1 MANATGGLILVGAK
15 TNREQSWLEERV
27 SEVDPIPESLLDVQ
41 QHLDAIRAWTF
52 PPVAHRVDCN
62 LFRRD
67 SGRGLLAI
75 VVVPAPEDERPI
87 MVRTIAEG
95 GRDVQAFAIA
105 RRYGTATEWVSGAQ
119 IWADM
124 RDGRAAR
131 SNRQLGASAEP
142 PIVERILES
151 IGKLEDLTEATEH
164 AALVYAAFPTT
175 PAGSLPD
182 FFSPDGTLGA
192 LRNLPERGLRQAGF
206 GLGYGIDVDSID
218 GSLAVIE
225 PRRRGL
231 LVGRDG
237 LTIAMAIATDD
248 FLGWGSTRRFGG
260 PSSLDNVESIPLNH
274 YVLAEY
280 TLEFTRF
287 AADVI
292 AANLGATQWKLFVAG
307 RRLKSGSPA
316 AYLARNMDWLSRS
329 AGVPVIDEAAEEFD
343 ATGDPEVDAFTL
355 LAEFVHWFG
364 LPTTDVP
371 LATEGRIT
379 EQAIRTIGR

>member
-1 MANATGGLILVGAK
+1 MHG
-15 TNREQSWLEERV
+15 RSQR
-27 SEVDPIPESLLDVQ
+27 PQ
-41 QHLDAIRAWTF
+41 RAVF
-52 PPVAHRVDCN
+52 
-62 LFRRD
+62 
-67 SGRGLLAI
+67 
-75 VVVPAPEDERPI
+75 
-87 MVRTIAEG
+87 
-95 GRDVQAFAIA
+95 
-105 RRYGTATEWVSGAQ
+105 
-119 IWADM
+119 
-124 RDGRAAR
+124 
-131 SNRQLGASAEP
+131 
-142 PIVERILES
+142 
-151 IGKLEDLTEATEH
+151 
-164 AALVYAAFPTT
+164 
-175 PAGSLPD
+175 PD

-316 AYLARNMDWLSRS
+316 AYLRETW
-329 AGVPVIDEAAEEFD
+329 
-343 ATGDPEVDAFTL
+343 TGSPAPRVCPSLMKQPETRRD
-355 LAEFVHWFG
+355 
-364 LPTTDVP
+364 
-371 LATEGRIT
+371 GRP
-379 EQAIRTIGR
+379 RG